1 MAVTESVTKS
11 VLVKFQ
17 AFAINGSNGV
27 CVGVC
32 LVKLLWRA
40 ITEFVADSVIQ
51 AVFSL
56 RLWQWLF
63 LVKFQAFVMNGNDR
77 VFYRVCSK
85 ASGFSY
91 KHENFTISRK
101 LFLFVF

>member
-1 MAVTESVTKS
+1 MAVTESVSKS

-32 LVKLLWRA
+32 LVKLLWRK
-40 ITEFVADSVIQ
+40 IIEFVADSVIE

-56 RLWQWLF
+56 RLWKWLF
-63 LVKFQAFVMNGNDR
+63 LVEFQAFVMNGNDR

-85 ASGFSY
+85 A
-91 KHENFTISRK
+91 ETFTISRK